1 MYFNKLV
8 PGGIM
13 ENIKEGYSILES
25 ISKVKREKLGDE
37 IPILIFRVF
46 RHYSQ
51 IYAEDLL
58 GKNGSS
64 LLFLN
69 AGRELGKEIGKV
81 LYDENLE
88 NYITK
93 VKEFTEKEKIGV
105 LKVVE
110 SGDDKLVFQ
119 LDECITCSG
128 MDSIGQRICFFET
141 GFVAGLVEQYLGKR
155 VVAKETKC
163 NANGEGTCEVT
174 VYLK

>member
-1 MYFNKLV
+1 
-8 PGGIM
+8 M
-13 ENIKEGYSILES
+13 EKGNASVTEYNILEN
-25 ISKVKREKLGDE
+25 ISKVKRDKLGSN
-37 IPILIFRVF
+37 IPIVIFRVF

-58 GKNGSS
+58 GKNASN

-81 LYDENLE
+81 LYEEDLDQYLKNVSKFVE
-88 NYITK
+88 T
-93 VKEFTEKEKIGV
+93 EKIGI

-110 SGDDKLVFQ
+110 KNDDKLVVQ

-128 MDSIGQRICFFET
+128 MDNIGQRICYFET
-141 GFVAGLVEQYLGKR
+141 GLVAGLVEQYLGRK
-155 VVAKETKC
+155 VLAKETKC
-163 NANGEGTCEVT
+163 NANGEDTCEVT